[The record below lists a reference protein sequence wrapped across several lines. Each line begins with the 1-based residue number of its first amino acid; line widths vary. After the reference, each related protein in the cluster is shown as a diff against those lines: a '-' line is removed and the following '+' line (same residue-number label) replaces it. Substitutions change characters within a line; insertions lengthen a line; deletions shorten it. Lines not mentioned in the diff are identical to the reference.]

1 MSESSRKKIKV
12 CLISIRDF
20 LQQFQEKKN
29 SNDDYLVF
37 KHEIVHNLRFLLIIV
52 EKLEERIQGD
62 DEEKKDQMRDFL
74 ESVES
79 LIQNLT
85 FILTDEAISD
95 IFEERLHS
103 IVSNEQTILRSDA
116 DELLTK
122 LITKINDLLTILS

>member
-74 ESVES
+74 KSVES

-122 LITKINDLLTILS
+122 LITKINDLLTILN